1 MSNYDLLL
9 QTIETLRTSQ
19 GFYSRLARDLEQMS
33 DDGREQLKNDVNGLR
48 QWSGVVDCVLWLE
61 G

>member
-1 MSNYDLLL
+1 MSNYDILL

-19 GFYSRLARDLEQMS
+19 GFYSRLARDIEQMD
-33 DDGREQLKNDVNGLR
+33 DDGREQLKQHVNGLR

>member
-1 MSNYDLLL
+1 MSNYEILL

-19 GFYSRLARDLEQMS
+19 GFYSRLARDIEQM
-33 DDGREQLKNDVNGLR
+33 DNDGREQLKNDVNGLR
-48 QWSGVVDCVLWLE
+48 QWNGVIDCVLWLE